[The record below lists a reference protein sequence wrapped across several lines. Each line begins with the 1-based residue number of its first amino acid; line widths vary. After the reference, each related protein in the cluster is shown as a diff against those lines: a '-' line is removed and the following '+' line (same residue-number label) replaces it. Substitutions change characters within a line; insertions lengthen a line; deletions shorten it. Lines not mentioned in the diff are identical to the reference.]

1 MCIYIMFT
9 NEFHELYTYIHYATL
24 YIAYNHLIS
33 KTIKFTFYQTLHCQ
47 YTKGYLPVKS
57 GWNKYCQLT
66 CQNTTLPAG

>member
-33 KTIKFTFYQTLHCQ
+33 KTIKFTFYQRLFT
-47 YTKGYLPVKS
+47 S
-57 GWNKYCQLT
+57 
-66 CQNTTLPAG
+66 